1 MPGNLELSTSQSFRP
16 PVYGSIAADSPE
28 QGGTLLSVLA
38 KQWPTAA
45 IVSLVVAVI
54 LAAVV
59 WFTIK
64 PLYRVSAN
72 VRVAP
77 VVRSILFDDEETDIS
92 RQFNVYIATQ
102 AQAMVSPTVLESAVQ
117 LDELKS
123 IPSIAASPDAA
134 AILAGRIAVEQVR
147 GTQLLSVSMTGENAQ
162 ELVKILT
169 GVLKTYFDSLEEEQH
184 NWDSKVLSSLHEEE
198 GRLAKEL
205 LAKSAEVRDLMAAL
219 RPGTG
224 PTGEGGAADV
234 RYGELQRQLTIANT
248 DIIVSKSRI
257 GALDGGGGIEA
268 ILEGEGFDTYRNA
281 DPEYLGLVEQIRN
294 QRVSSFSDGANGLGP
309 EHPEVAGRE
318 ERITKLRAELKVR
331 EQELRDAYSK
341 VVRYRLENKIRDAE
355 MTAKALQ
362 VEIGAVL
369 GERADVAKQQLALKS
384 LEDQRQRTEQAH
396 MQVQQKIWNV
406 QIEEKR
412 ASRVTLQSPPSAP
425 VQPNLDR
432 RPKFFGAA
440 LAISLVMGL
449 AAALTRSRMDRSV
462 HEATEVSTRFG
473 LPVLGSVQYLTNS
486 NGQGF
491 GRDERMLESMR
502 FISTALVPPGRAH
515 QTRVR
520 LITSPT
526 RGAGKSTVATHLAK
540 SLAASGRKVLLIDA
554 DNYGQGASREC
565 GIVGTPG
572 FREFLEGK
580 ALLEKVIQKNHAEN
594 LAVISSGERSERF
607 GELLSRQ
614 ASHERIRAAFAGYE
628 EVIVDSAPV
637 LASSS
642 SVVLAALVDEIVLVI
657 RAGRSTNEEVQAARQ
672 HLTLVGGKIIG
683 AVLNAVDGRGSSY
696 FYSYAYD
703 VQAPRHAHA

>member
-1 MPGNLELSTSQSFRP
+1 MAGNLELTNPRSFQG
-16 PVYGSIAADSPE
+16 PVYTPAPTDSTA
-28 QGGTLLSVLA
+28 QGGTLLSVLSRR
-38 KQWPTAA
+38 WPTAA
-45 IVSLVVAVI
+45 IVTAISTVVLSI
-54 LAAVV
+54 GV
-59 WFTIK
+59 WVAIK
-64 PLYRVSAN
+64 PQYRVAAN
-72 VRVAP
+72 IRVAP

-102 AQAMVSPTVLESAVQ
+102 AQAIVSPTVLEAAVQ
-117 LDELKS
+117 LDDVKS
-123 IPSIAASPDAA
+123 IPFIAASPNPAA
-134 AILAGRIAVEQVR
+134 MLSGRIAVEQIR
-147 GTQLLSVSMTGENAQ
+147 GTQLLSVSMTGEKADH
-162 ELVKILT
+162 LVKILG
-169 GVLKTYFDSLEEEQH
+169 GVLKTYFASLEDEQRK
-184 NWDSKVLSSLHEEE
+184 WDKKILSSLHEEE
-198 GRLAKEL
+198 ARLSKEL
-205 LAKSAEVRDLMAAL
+205 AEKTGSIRELMSSV

-224 PTGEGGAADV
+224 GEGGPTDV
-234 RYGELQRQLTIANT
+234 RYAELQRQLTLSNT
-248 DIIVSKSRI
+248 EIIVSKSRM
-257 GALDGGGGIEA
+257 GVLDGGAGIEA
-268 ILEGEGFDTYRNA
+268 VLEGEGFDAYRNQ
-281 DPEYLGLVEQIRN
+281 DPEYLGLIDQVRN
-294 QRVSSFSDGANGLGP
+294 QRVSSLSDGATGLGP
-309 EHPEVAGRE
+309 GHPEVAGRE
-318 ERITKLRAELKVR
+318 ERIGKLREQAKAREAELR
-331 EQELRDAYSK
+331 AAYSK

-369 GERADVAKQQLALKS
+369 NERADVAKQQVVLKD
-384 LEDQRQRTEQAH
+384 LEDQRQRLEQSH

-425 VQPNLDR
+425 ASPNLDR
-432 RPKFFGAA
+432 RPKFLAA
-440 LAISLVMGL
+440 AFAMSLVLGM
-449 AAALTRSRMDRSV
+449 AAALTRARLDRSV
-462 HEATEVSTRFG
+462 HEPTEVSTRFG
-473 LPVLGSVQYLTNS
+473 LPVLGSVQYLPNT
-486 NGQGF
+486 NGQGI

-502 FISTALVPPGRAH
+502 FISTALVPPGRSTKA
-515 QTRVR
+515 RVR

-565 GIVGTPG
+565 GIMGTLG
-572 FREFLEGK
+572 FREYLEGK
-580 ALLEKVIQKNHAEN
+580 QPLEKVIQRNHAEN

-614 ASHERIRAAFAGYE
+614 ASHERIRAAFAE
-628 EVIVDSAPV
+628 FEDVIVDSAPV

-696 FYSYAYD
+696 FYSYAHD
-703 VQAPRHAHA
+703 VEAPRHAHA